1 MGPLPGAAQT
11 AEDRGRAIA
20 VEADRRVRG
29 YSDYIAH
36 LTMVLRSR
44 DGSERRREMRIRG
57 LELKGHGEK
66 TLVVFEEPRDL
77 AGTALLTF
85 SRPEERDEQWLYLPA
100 LKRVKRLASS
110 DQSGSF
116 MGSEFAYEDVG
127 SQEVANFTYRYL
139 RDDTIAGAEA
149 FVVERRPVDRS
160 SGYLRQ
166 VVWVDKAEYRPLRI
180 DYYDR
185 RDALLKTLEFDDYR
199 QHAGAYWR
207 AGRMIMANHQT
218 GRTTLLVWT
227 DFEFGAGL
235 RERDFDPAA
244 LAHVG

>member
-1 MGPLPGAAQT
+1 
-11 AEDRGRAIA
+11 
-20 VEADRRVRG
+20 
-29 YSDYIAH
+29 
-36 LTMVLRSR
+36 
-44 DGSERRREMRIRG
+44 
-57 LELKGHGEK
+57 
-66 TLVVFEEPRDL
+66 
-77 AGTALLTF
+77 
-85 SRPEERDEQWLYLPA
+85 
-100 LKRVKRLASS
+100 
-110 DQSGSF
+110 

-139 RDDTIAGAEA
+139 HDDTIAGAEA
-149 FVVERRPVDRS
+149 FVVERRPLDRG

-199 QHAGAYWR
+199 RHAGAYWR
-207 AGRMIMANHQT
+207 AGRMTMTNHQT
-218 GRTTLLVWT
+218 GRTTLLVWD

-244 LAHVG
+244 LARIG